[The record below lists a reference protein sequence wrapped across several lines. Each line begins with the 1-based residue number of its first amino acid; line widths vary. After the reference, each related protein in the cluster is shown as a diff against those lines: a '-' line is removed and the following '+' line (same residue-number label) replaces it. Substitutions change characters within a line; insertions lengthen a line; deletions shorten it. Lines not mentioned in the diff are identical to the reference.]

1 MTTTCIVSRIKNLK
15 SDDLTVLDG
24 LSDDELKKRDS
35 NGRSSLHAACANGH
49 SQILRAL
56 LIRIPELKDAKD
68 DDGVPPVLY
77 AAGHEWK

>member
-1 MTTTCIVSRIKNLK
+1 MTTTCIVSRIKKLK
-15 SDDLTVLDG
+15 SDDLKVLEG
-24 LSDDELKKRDS
+24 LSDDDLKRCDS

-49 SQILRAL
+49 PQILRAL
-56 LIRIPELKDAKD
+56 LARIPELKDAKD